1 MYFAHTIA
9 PSLGAGWKRGGRAEL
24 ASPEGRAPQGA
35 TAPRVSVPVRGSS
48 VITGL
53 NRSCRAELVGFAA
66 PIGRVSAVLR
76 ILDEAT
82 STTATSVVPV
92 ELLAPIQRGTRTAE
106 LVIPHSEVRA
116 RDLRAE
122 TEPVRLVPTLQG
134 ETLLEEFL
142 TANLDGTSAHRLAL
156 GLTTALRAGALAVK
170 RA

>member
-24 ASPEGRAPQGA
+24 ASLEGRAPQGA

-76 ILDEAT
+76 ILDEAAG
-82 STTATSVVPV
+82 TTATSVVPV
-92 ELLAPIQRGTRTAE
+92 ELRVPVERRTGTGE

-122 TEPVRLVPTLQG
+122 TEPVRLVLRLAEG
-134 ETLLEEFL
+134 TLLEDFL
-142 TANLDGTSAHRLAL
+142 TAHLDRPSAHRLAL
-156 GLTTALRAGALAVK
+156 GLTTALHAGVLTV
-170 RA
+170 